1 MKLVHFTLQDQFH
14 FGMITDA
21 NEFIDLDT
29 AVRDYYG
36 VNPVKGADPSRFRD
50 MQAFFG
56 GGADSVELTKKIL
69 QYVDRRRAAG
79 WTPRA
84 ATGARFLFKPEEGIK
99 LLAPV
104 VRTSKIYCLAS
115 NSRSHV
121 TEQGRPLPK
130 NPFVFSRQF
139 NSLVGPSEN
148 LMLNP
153 TGTFPDV
160 ELELAAVIGQ
170 RGKHIPAA
178 KAMEYVAG
186 YTIALDMGYR
196 DLQYPTQG
204 TVDWVMGKGFDATM
218 AVGPW
223 VVPKEE
229 VGEPYPL
236 DNGTQGRRNGAPA
249 RRHLGLHLPDP
260 RDHCAPV
267 PGDHL
272 RAGRHPLARQPG
284 GRPRVRVRQRVEEAE
299 TGRPGGRVDREDR
312 PAGHPG
318 EGRSSASPRSSRNSA
333 SGVGSSS
340 VPSGTAWSSPPGN
353 G

>member
-56 GGADSVELTKKIL
+56 GGADSVQLTKKIL

-84 ATGARFLFKPEEGIK
+84 ATGARFLFKPEEGVK
-99 LLAPV
+99 LLAPI
-104 VRTSKIYCLAS
+104 VRGSKIYCLAS
-115 NSRSHV
+115 NSKSHIA
-121 TEQGRPLPK
+121 EQGRPLPT
-130 NPFVFSRQF
+130 NPYVFSRYF

-148 LMLNP
+148 LMLSSA
-153 TGTFPDV
+153 GAFPDV

-170 RGKHIPAA
+170 RGKHIPVE
-178 KAMEYVAG
+178 KAMEFVAG

-196 DLQYPTQG
+196 DLQYPAEG

-236 DNGTQGRRNGAPA
+236 AMELKVGGT
-249 RRHLGLHLPDP
+249 
-260 RDHCAPV
+260 
-267 PGDHL
+267 
-272 RAGRHPLARQPG
+272 
-284 GRPRVRVRQRVEEAE
+284 VRQRGDTSDYIFRIPQILAHLSRGITLEPGDVLSLGSLGGVPGFEFGNPSRKLKPGDQVEGSIEKIGRLVIPVKAEA
-299 TGRPGGRVDREDR
+299 PPP
-312 PAGHPG
+312 PAGP
-318 EGRSSASPRSSRNSA
+318 EKA
-333 SGVGSSS
+333 
-340 VPSGTAWSSPPGN
+340 PPA
-353 G
+353 

>member
-69 QYVDRRRAAG
+69 QYIDRRRQAG

-84 ATGARFLFKPEEGIK
+84 ATGARYLFKAEEGVK

-104 VRTSKIYCLAS
+104 VRGSKIYCLAS
-115 NSRSHV
+115 NSKSHV
-121 TEQGRPLPK
+121 AEQGKPLPTQ
-130 NPFVFSRQF
+130 PYVFPRYF
-139 NSLVGPSEN
+139 NSLVGPSES
-148 LMLNP
+148 LVLSP
-153 TGTFPDV
+153 AGTFPDV

-170 RGKHIPAA
+170 RGKHIPAE
-178 KAMEYVAG
+178 KAMEFVAG

-196 DLQYPTQG
+196 DLQYSTPG
-204 TVDWVMGKGFDATM
+204 AVDWVMGKGFDATM

-229 VGEPYPL
+229 VGDPYPL
-236 DNGTQGRRNGAPA
+236 AMELKVNETVRQAGDTNDYIFRIPQIIAHLSRGITFEPGDILSLGSLGGVPGYEFGKESRKLKPGDKVEGAIEKIGRIVIPVRTEAPPAPA
-249 RRHLGLHLPDP
+249 
-260 RDHCAPV
+260 A
-267 PGDHL
+267 
-272 RAGRHPLARQPG
+272 A
-284 GRPRVRVRQRVEEAE
+284 
-299 TGRPGGRVDREDR
+299 
-312 PAGHPG
+312 
-318 EGRSSASPRSSRNSA
+318 
-333 SGVGSSS
+333 
-340 VPSGTAWSSPPGN
+340 GTAPPA
-353 G
+353 